1 MLFSNIEKIAPIISA
16 LCDHH
21 KMDHDMLVNENI
33 SYLVSE
39 WLIRNYPMVDFPW
52 YLTTKESQNQFLR
65 DNVNTMTICIL
76 RHQPNALGDF
86 AAVMGENIEA
96 LMKVILIISFFC
108 IFYSKVKILINNL
121 SEPFSIERPLN
132 GL

>member
-1 MLFSNIEKIAPIISA
+1 
-16 LCDHH
+16 
-21 KMDHDMLVNENI
+21 MLVNENI

-121 SEPFSIERPLN
+121 SEPFSIERPLS